1 MGRVTFFEIHGLAGR
16 RKVVKHD
23 LGSEVNVFWGA
34 NGSGKTS
41 MLKILHSALLDDPTI
56 LLRVPFTRARVGL
69 VGDTKPEQEF
79 IRSFTKADLYA
90 GIPQLPLEIDDD
102 DAERYIRN
110 LRTHRSPSDESPKWV
125 AEPAPKPGSSFNAVL
140 RHGYL
145 PISRVSEAR
154 RRRTARPRAV
164 TELIDEASFDRLFA
178 EQIRDLWSDYN
189 NRALLQIRNAQERGL
204 ARILG
209 SVLETSGRPEPRRP
223 AVENAEE
230 AYDIVRKFFAD
241 QRLGTMLK
249 LSREAFIQNYDSST
263 LVQEVVGE
271 VADVQK
277 GIDVAQEPQHRI
289 ETLLGR
295 LYGGRK
301 KVELRG
307 SEVVVLVGKE
317 SIPLQSLSSGEKQL
331 LQLLLECLATG
342 PNPVLIDE
350 PELSLHVDWQ
360 NGLVSCMRTVNEKAQ
375 LIMATHAPE
384 VMANLSDRDIYE
396 L

>member
-23 LGSEVNVFWGA
+23 LGPDVNVFWGA

-69 VGDTKPEQEF
+69 VGDANTEQEYV
-79 IRSFTKADLYA
+79 RSFTKTDLYE
-90 GIPQLPLEIDDD
+90 GVQQLAIEMDDD
-102 DAERYIRN
+102 EAERYIRN
-110 LRTHRSPSDESPKWV
+110 LRTHRSPGDELPKWIT
-125 AEPAPKPGSSFNAVL
+125 EPEPKPGSGLGGSL

-154 RRRTARPRAV
+154 RRRSLRPRPV

-178 EQIRDLWSDYN
+178 EQIRDLWTDYN
-189 NRALLQIRNAQERGL
+189 QRALIQIRNAQERGL

-209 SVLETSGRPEPRRP
+209 SVLETRERSGTQGP

-230 AYDIVRKFFAD
+230 AYEIVRKFFAD

-249 LSREAFIQNYDSST
+249 LSRAAFVQNYDSST

-277 GIDVAQEPQHRI
+277 GIDRAQEPCPF
-289 ETLLGR
+289 
-295 LYGGRK
+295 
-301 KVELRG
+301 RG
-307 SEVVVLVGKE
+307 SVG
-317 SIPLQSLSSGEKQL
+317 
-331 LQLLLECLATG
+331 
-342 PNPVLIDE
+342 
-350 PELSLHVDWQ
+350 
-360 NGLVSCMRTVNEKAQ
+360 
-375 LIMATHAPE
+375 
-384 VMANLSDRDIYE
+384 
-396 L
+396 